1 MTDKSIQRRD
11 LILKGNLWKAVV
23 LLAVPAAINDMM
35 RALYDLID
43 TLFVSSI
50 GNMEVAAVTFV
61 GPLNTM
67 VTAVSVALSVAGTN
81 LIAREI
87 GRENF
92 KKAKS
97 VANQLL
103 IISTMFGILLM
114 LFTLFRSKEILLRA
128 SATEGIMDAANIYFR
143 ITVMSTPFLF
153 FNAIY
158 IAIKRAEGNT
168 IKTMNLNIIAMFLK
182 ITVSYILIYHVGLG
196 ISSLAIST
204 IVGTVFVSIYAIYDL
219 FFKESVMKL
228 KVEPVVFTK
237 RFLIALFLMSVPV
250 IIEKASASFG
260 FVVLNKY
267 VIEHG
272 ETVLASYG
280 ITNRINSTFFSTVT
294 GFASGL
300 SPIISQN
307 LAVEQDDRAK
317 DAIRKAFILGV
328 GISTGIAAIVI
339 PLRANIAAVFARG
352 DALTLYHTIN
362 AMGVYSISVIPWA
375 VTQVTN
381 GVFQGTG
388 HTQYNMYISMLRIY
402 LFRLPIVIIL
412 TRYTNL
418 GEYSIWYS
426 MLVSNILTGV
436 FSYALYLYRRRNLA
450 LSKDNQALPLTT

>member
-1 MTDKSIQRRD
+1 MIDKSIQRRE
-11 LILKGNLWKAVV
+11 LILKGNIWKAVI

-35 RALYDLID
+35 RALYNLID

-87 GRENF
+87 GRKDF
-92 KKAKS
+92 KKARNVS
-97 VANQLL
+97 NQLL
-103 IISTMFGILLM
+103 IISTLFGLLLM
-114 LFTLFRSKEILLRA
+114 LVTLLLSEEILLRA
-128 SATEGIMDAANIYFR
+128 SATEGIMVAANLYFR
-143 ITVMSTPFLF
+143 ITIMSTPFLF

-168 IKTMNLNIIAMFLK
+168 VRTMNLNIIAMVIK
-182 ITVSYILIYHVGLG
+182 VVTSYLLIYHAGLG

-204 IVGTVFVSIYAIYDL
+204 IIGTVFITLYAVYDL
-219 FFKESVMKL
+219 FFKESIMKL
-228 KVEPVVFTK
+228 KIERVFFNK
-237 RFLIALFLMSVPV
+237 RFIITLFLMSIPV
-250 IIEKASASFG
+250 IIEKVSGSFG

-267 VIEHG
+267 VIEYG

-307 LAVEQDDRAK
+307 LAIEQVERAK
-317 DAIRKAFILGV
+317 DAIKKAFILGV
-328 GISTGIAAIVI
+328 GISAAIAAIVI
-339 PLRANIAAVFARG
+339 PSRAGIAAFFARG
-352 DALTLYHTIN
+352 DELILYHTIN

-375 VTQVTN
+375 VMQVTN

-388 HTQYNMYISMLRIY
+388 HTQYNMYISMFRIY
-402 LFRLPIVIIL
+402 LFRLPVVIIL

-426 MLVSNILTGV
+426 MLISNILTGV
-436 FSYALYLYRRRNLA
+436 FSYLLYLYRRRDLK
-450 LSKDNQALPLTT
+450 LSKDNLAPR